1 MVRSC
6 GTGRV
11 IEDEEIPEEGPI
23 ANPGIDIKSK
33 FGRNKWR
40 EEGREESLVV
50 AEGKGGGRGGA

>member
-40 EEGREESLVV
+40 EEGR
-50 AEGKGGGRGGA
+50 AAGR